1 MISTLFSAAALN
13 FSYGK
18 IVADDTAKAGQLVLA
33 PSYGWIVAIIAV
45 LIVLVAMFFEIV
57 PLRRKSAITNETLA
71 MRLRR
76 IAICAMLVICILSP
90 SIMRATMQRAVN
102 ATNVIIAVDI
112 TGSMRAKDAD
122 YDNKAKIERIDA
134 ARSIVKQITKSYA
147 NASFAAI
154 SFGAS
159 TSVDVPLTPDAK
171 AVDNW
176 ITTLLTEPTSIATGT
191 SLDAP
196 IDQTLLTAKAIH
208 DAHPDDTTVLYVLS
222 DGEETTQRKR
232 RTFSSLRAYIT
243 HAFVIGIGWSK
254 GAKIPLKSTKLSID
268 DYASDQDAQRKSEGD
283 SNLSS
288 SIEWVKD
295 PSTGK
300 PGISKLD
307 EKNLRNIADELSGK
321 YIHSSLNHTLGS
333 EAKPILS
340 HQWRMNETAKPRLR
354 PEPIIWPFAAIAT
367 VLLIWELVVWF
378 ITSRKLV

>member
-1 MISTLFSAAALN
+1 MTTTLFSATALL
-13 FSYGK
+13 FAHAKTEAS
-18 IVADDTAKAGQLVLA
+18 DTSQAGQLVFS
-33 PSYGWIVAIIAV
+33 PSYGWIIAIFAILV
-45 LIVLVAMFFEIV
+45 LLAAMFFEIV
-57 PLRRKSAITNETLA
+57 PIRRKPESSDETFC

-76 IAICAMLVICILSP
+76 IGICIMLIVCVLSP
-90 SIMRATMQRAVN
+90 SIMRSTLQRAVN
-102 ATNVIIAVDI
+102 ATNVIIALDI

-122 YDNKAKIERIDA
+122 YAKNSKIERIEA
-134 ARSIVKQITKSYA
+134 ARNIIRQITKSYA
-147 NASFAAI
+147 NSSFAAI

-159 TSVDVPLTPDAK
+159 TSVDVPLTPDAR

-176 ITTLLTEPTSIATGT
+176 INTLRTEPTSVATGT

-208 DAHPDDTTVLYVLS
+208 DAHPDDTTVLYILS

-243 HAFVIGIGWSK
+243 NAFVIGIGSSK
-254 GAKIPLKSTKLSID
+254 GAKIPLEKTQLQLD
-268 DYASDQDAQRKSEGD
+268 DYSENNT
-283 SNLSS
+283 SNQ
-288 SIEWVKD
+288 WVID
-295 PSTGK
+295 PATGN

-321 YIHSSLNHTLGS
+321 YMHSSLNVTFGD

-354 PEPIIWPFAAIAT
+354 PEPIIWPFAIFASI
-367 VLLIWELVVWF
+367 LLIWELMSWF

>member
-1 MISTLFSAAALN
+1 MTTTLFSATTLLFAHAKTEA
-13 FSYGK
+13 S
-18 IVADDTAKAGQLVLA
+18 DTSQAGQLVFS
-33 PSYGWIVAIIAV
+33 PSYGWIIAIIAILV
-45 LIVLVAMFFEIV
+45 LLAAMFFEIV
-57 PLRRKSAITNETLA
+57 PIRRKPESSDETFC

-76 IAICAMLVICILSP
+76 IGICIMLIICVLSP
-90 SIMRATMQRAVN
+90 SIMRSTLQRAVN
-102 ATNVIIAVDI
+102 ATNVIIALDI

-122 YDNKAKIERIDA
+122 YAKNSKIERIDA
-134 ARSIVKQITKSYA
+134 ARNIIRQITKSYA
-147 NASFAAI
+147 NSSFAAI

-159 TSVDVPLTPDAK
+159 TSVDVPLTPDAR

-176 ITTLLTEPTSIATGT
+176 INTLRTEPTSVATGT

-243 HAFVIGIGWSK
+243 NAFVIGIGSSK
-254 GAKIPLKSTKLSID
+254 GAKIPLEKTQLQLD
-268 DYASDQDAQRKSEGD
+268 DYSED
-283 SNLSS
+283 NTSNQ
-288 SIEWVKD
+288 WVID
-295 PSTGK
+295 PATGN

-321 YIHSSLNHTLGS
+321 YMHSSLNVTFGD

-354 PEPIIWPFAAIAT
+354 PEPIIWPFAIFASI
-367 VLLIWELVVWF
+367 LLIWELMSWF

>member
-57 PLRRKSAITNETLA
+57 PLRRKLALTNETLA

-112 TGSMRAKDAD
+112 TGSMRAKDAN

-243 HAFVIGIGWSK
+243 HAFVIGIGSSK

>member
-57 PLRRKSAITNETLA
+57 PLRRKLALTNETLA

-112 TGSMRAKDAD
+112 TGSMRAKDAN
-122 YDNKAKIERIDA
+122 YDNKANIERIDA
-134 ARSIVKQITKSYA
+134 ARAIVKQITKSYA

-243 HAFVIGIGWSK
+243 HAFVIGIGSSK

-268 DYASDQDAQRKSEGD
+268 DYASEEDLQGKSEED

-321 YIHSSLNHTLGS
+321 YIHSSLNHALGS

-354 PEPIIWPFAAIAT
+354 PEPIIWPFATIAA

>member
-57 PLRRKSAITNETLA
+57 PLRRKLALTNETLA

-112 TGSMRAKDAD
+112 TGSMRAKDAN
-122 YDNKAKIERIDA
+122 YDNKANIERIDA
-134 ARSIVKQITKSYA
+134 ARAIVKQITKSYA

-243 HAFVIGIGWSK
+243 HAFVIGIGSFK

>member
-1 MISTLFSAAALN
+1 MTTTLFSATTLLFAHA
-13 FSYGK
+13 K
-18 IVADDTAKAGQLVLA
+18 IEASDTSQAGQLVFS
-33 PSYGWIVAIIAV
+33 PSYGWIIAIIAILV
-45 LIVLVAMFFEIV
+45 LLAAIFFEIV
-57 PLRRKSAITNETLA
+57 PIRRKPESSDETFC

-76 IAICAMLVICILSP
+76 IGICIMLIICVLSP
-90 SIMRATMQRAVN
+90 SIMRSTLQRAVN
-102 ATNVIIAVDI
+102 ATNVIIALDI

-122 YDNKAKIERIDA
+122 YAKNSKIERIEA
-134 ARSIVKQITKSYA
+134 ARNIIHQITKSYA
-147 NASFAAI
+147 NSSFAAI

-159 TSVDVPLTPDAK
+159 TSVDVPLTPDAR
-171 AVDNW
+171 AVGNW
-176 ITTLLTEPTSIATGT
+176 INTLRTEPTSVATGT

-208 DAHPDDTTVLYVLS
+208 DAHPDDTTVLYVIS

-243 HAFVIGIGWSK
+243 NAFVIGIGSSK
-254 GAKIPLKSTKLSID
+254 GAKIPLEKTQLQLD
-268 DYASDQDAQRKSEGD
+268 DYSED
-283 SNLSS
+283 NTSNQ
-288 SIEWVKD
+288 WVID
-295 PSTGK
+295 PATGN

-321 YIHSSLNHTLGS
+321 YMHSSLNVTFGD

-354 PEPIIWPFAAIAT
+354 PEPIIWPFAIFASI
-367 VLLIWELVVWF
+367 LLIWELMSWF

>member
-57 PLRRKSAITNETLA
+57 PLRRKLALTNETLA

-112 TGSMRAKDAD
+112 TGSMRAKDAN
-122 YDNKAKIERIDA
+122 YDNKANIERIDA
-134 ARSIVKQITKSYA
+134 ARAIVKQITKSYA

-243 HAFVIGIGWSK
+243 HAFVIGIGSFK

-288 SIEWVKD
+288 SIQWVKD

>member
-57 PLRRKSAITNETLA
+57 PLRRKSALTNETLA

-243 HAFVIGIGWSK
+243 HAFVIGIGSSK